1 MSTYTDSLF
10 HRMKTASPLFLLDR
24 LCMKD
29 LQFWKNYGYQDPD
42 ARLNLVMA
50 LFLRLWEHEA
60 ENGSQSGC
68 PLEQI
73 GTFIA
78 SYETDHLHLP
88 VRPQDDYTE
97 FARSIV
103 IMLSGN
109 GLGCSVNA
117 FDTKTDAYRAVSV
130 LYLKFLEGG
139 YLLDSDGDFV
149 VLSTFE
155 MEESL
160 KISVMSFI
168 AEQKL
173 AKANYGGVADTSQSI
188 LQGLLMRERSIDNQ
202 LSLMRRSPVTFDYE
216 GYRQIYADL
225 GEELKESRIRLLHIQ
240 DRIRSDDA
248 TSADGFPQSGD
259 PESLKNLHLLGKI
272 RTTISRCIG
281 EISVLLEKIN
291 GFSRSYQE
299 ELLASFS
306 VIAERRIDLENL
318 VETQIFPHPE
328 TLYNLADVLRP
339 LFVRPPEPIFQL
351 SLAFEPQEAEKE
363 RVEETG
369 VLLEEEDDGSQRE
382 KDLKLARKRKSHL
395 EKVLTVI
402 LREIAAYGGSAR
414 LSVMREDLDR
424 GCFSAFDLCPD
435 PVSFKHLFSIAICN
449 GLERTKDPEHILDQ
463 SAELH
468 EGMLLD
474 RVCSNL
480 GIPEELNVLSAS
492 PVYDEDGLTR
502 QSVIFVPPQPDE
514 EGTPPSPVIC
524 VEDAEFT
531 LEHRDK
537 KEEAPT

>member
-78 SYETDHLHLP
+78 SYETDHLRLP

-173 AKANYGGVADTSQSI
+173 AKANYGGVAHAKIPRDVR
-188 LQGLLMRERSIDNQ
+188 LRGL
-202 LSLMRRSPVTFDYE
+202 P
-216 GYRQIYADL
+216 ADL
-225 GEELKESRIRLLHIQ
+225 CRSRGGAEGEQNPASAHTGQ
-240 DRIRSDDA
+240 D
-248 TSADGFPQSGD
+248 
-259 PESLKNLHLLGKI
+259 
-272 RTTISRCIG
+272 
-281 EISVLLEKIN
+281 
-291 GFSRSYQE
+291 
-299 ELLASFS
+299 
-306 VIAERRIDLENL
+306 
-318 VETQIFPHPE
+318 
-328 TLYNLADVLRP
+328 P
-339 LFVRPPEPIFQL
+339 L
-351 SLAFEPQEAEKE
+351 
-363 RVEETG
+363 
-369 VLLEEEDDGSQRE
+369 
-382 KDLKLARKRKSHL
+382 
-395 EKVLTVI
+395 
-402 LREIAAYGGSAR
+402 
-414 LSVMREDLDR
+414 
-424 GCFSAFDLCPD
+424 
-435 PVSFKHLFSIAICN
+435 
-449 GLERTKDPEHILDQ
+449 
-463 SAELH
+463 
-468 EGMLLD
+468 
-474 RVCSNL
+474 
-480 GIPEELNVLSAS
+480 
-492 PVYDEDGLTR
+492 
-502 QSVIFVPPQPDE
+502 
-514 EGTPPSPVIC
+514 
-524 VEDAEFT
+524 
-531 LEHRDK
+531 
-537 KEEAPT
+537 